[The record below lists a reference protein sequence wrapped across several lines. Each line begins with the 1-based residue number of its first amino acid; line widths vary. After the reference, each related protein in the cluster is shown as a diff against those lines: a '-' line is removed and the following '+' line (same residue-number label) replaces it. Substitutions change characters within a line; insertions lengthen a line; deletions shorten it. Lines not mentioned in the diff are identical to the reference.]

1 MGFFLVSTIWGMG
14 LISIAMADVAPI
26 NNGVLPM
33 NVPEDTVRPITTL
46 SVTDVDT
53 ATGEKLDKVTLSVKN
68 GKLTV
73 PHVGILAIGGT
84 VVRGATLIA
93 GTLGTETFTLKGD
106 GTQLNAALK
115 NLEYKGTLNFDGTDV
130 LTIVS
135 TDLKGKEDRDTA
147 NITVTQ
153 VSHSSHV
160 CDWSKSGSKLYPGD
174 LGSLLKVGGD
184 WLGNWAAGPAASYS
198 LVQYNLA
205 DKKSSLNAKALGAG
219 LSFRYYRSDHL
230 THFWEKFLNRPLKP
244 IGPSNP
250 TNPKE
255 KYAEDTVIADIP
267 AGCRAQT
274 LDLTGNDEK
283 IASWYSIAPTMYVFQ
298 EENADKLGVQFAFNF
313 GFLNDI
319 FNVGV
324 GWNLSGQNAGEW
336 FLLVGP
342 SYGFRF

>member
-1 MGFFLVSTIWGMG
+1 MMMNMYIRFFLVSTIWSFG
-14 LISIAMADVAPI
+14 LISMARAESPPSIKGLFPRAVA
-26 NNGVLPM
+26 
-33 NVPEDTVRPITTL
+33 EDTDLAITTI
-46 SVTDVDT
+46 SVTDVNSD
-53 ATGEKLDKVTLSVKN
+53 LDQVELSVKN
-68 GKLTV
+68 GTLNLTPGGATVLAGALGTKKLTLQ
-73 PHVGILAIGGT
+73 GSEA
-84 VVRGATLIA
+84 
-93 GTLGTETFTLKGD
+93 
-106 GTQLNAALK
+106 QLNAALAT
-115 NLEYKGTLNFDGTDV
+115 LQYKGTLNFDGNDILTVITTDKNKNQ
-130 LTIVS
+130 S
-135 TDLKGKEDRDTA
+135 SEQA
-147 NITVTQ
+147 NITVTP
-153 VSHSSHV
+153 VSASSQI

-174 LGSLLKVGGD
+174 LGTLMKVGGSG
-184 WLGNWAAGPAASYS
+184 LGNWSAGPAASYS

-230 THFWEKFLNRPLKP
+230 AYFGEKFLNRPSKLS
-244 IGPSNP
+244 GPSDP
-250 TNPKE
+250 SDPIK

-283 IASWYSIAPTMYVFQ
+283 IASWYSFAPTLYVFQ

-336 FLLVGP
+336 FLLIGP